1 MHASLR
7 PKRASVRRSVGLTEG
22 PPSLSEDRRLLSE
35 VALGLTEKLTEG
47 ARGLSVSVRALTE
60 ALTEVAARA
69 H

>member
-47 ARGLSVSVRALTE
+47 ARGLTQ
-60 ALTEVAARA
+60 
-69 H
+69 